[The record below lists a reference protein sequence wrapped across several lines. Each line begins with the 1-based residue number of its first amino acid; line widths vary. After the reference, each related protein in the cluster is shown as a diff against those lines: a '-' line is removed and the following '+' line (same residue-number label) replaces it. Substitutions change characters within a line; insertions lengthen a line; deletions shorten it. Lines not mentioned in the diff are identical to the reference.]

1 MVQEQG
7 AFEHQIERYREGSV
21 YALDKFSEPLQMR
34 ERVSLI
40 EEQRSKLLQE
50 ACAKVQA
57 S

>member
-1 MVQEQG
+1 MLE
-7 AFEHQIERYREGSV
+7 IERLRGMYV
-21 YALDKFSEPLQMR
+21 YALAKFSEPLQMR
-34 ERVSLI
+34 ERGSLI